1 MDRGESADPDTD
13 RLLAL
18 QMTIASRE
26 KPNPEIPWR
35 GRRETIG
42 DGQVCWRIPLPSD
55 GFGATGLVQFFLHP
69 FHLHSDHSSPADHSS
84 IRYSGLM
91 PQKGWPARNFRFFR
105 HRVVPGMFRRR
116 KGNVLEP
123 VLAPPDAG
131 KVRVTWIGHASFFL
145 QFAGHSV
152 IVDPNWAKW
161 HGPVKRQRHPGLD
174 LHGLPEV
181 DLVLVTHAHFDHL
194 HKPSLRTLK
203 AREGIV
209 VPMGSKSLVKR
220 LGFSVTHEMR
230 VWDALKFDLL
240 EIIHTPSHHWGAR
253 FLHDT
258 HRDYGGYIVKAGGK
272 SIFHCGDSAYFD
284 GFVEIGK
291 RHEIDIALMPIGA
304 YEAPSGR
311 DVHMNPEEAVRAFAD
326 LGAQLMI
333 PMHYG
338 TFPLGNEPHDEPVER
353 LLAEAD
359 RLGISER
366 ILIPEE
372 GVGIEW

>member
-1 MDRGESADPDTD
+1 M
-13 RLLAL
+13 
-18 QMTIASRE
+18 
-26 KPNPEIPWR
+26 K
-35 GRRETIG
+35 
-42 DGQVCWRIPLPSD
+42 SD
-55 GFGATGLVQFFLHP
+55 D
-69 FHLHSDHSSPADHSS
+69 SESPATPAA
-84 IRYSGLM
+84 RYSGLL
-91 PQKGWPARNFRFFR
+91 PQKGWPARNLRFLR
-105 HRVVPGMFRRR
+105 HRVVPGMFRRTH
-116 KGNVLEP
+116 GDVLEP
-123 VLAPPDAG
+123 VLAPPEGD
-131 KVRVTWIGHASFFL
+131 KVRITWIGHASFFL

-161 HGPVKRQRHPGLD
+161 HGPVKRRRQPGLN

-194 HKPSLRTLK
+194 HKPSLKILQ

-209 VPMGSKSLVKR
+209 VPLGSKSLVKK
-220 LGFSVTHEMR
+220 LGFPATHEMR
-230 VWDALKFDLL
+230 VWDHLRFDQL

-258 HRDYGGYIVKAGGK
+258 HRDYGGYIVRAGGK
-272 SIFHCGDSAYFD
+272 SVFHCGDSAYFD
-284 GFVEIGK
+284 GFREIGA

-326 LGAQLMI
+326 LGAKLMI

-359 RLGISER
+359 RLGISEQV
-366 ILIPEE
+366 LIPEE